1 MFAERGE
8 GMIILGLDPGT
19 ATTGVGIIQVLGNQF
34 RPINYGVISTP
45 PDLAMEKR
53 LVMIY
58 EQLNEIIDTYRP
70 DQVAIE
76 KLFFNQNVTT
86 GITVGQARGVL
97 LLACAQKNLP
107 IGEYTPLEVKQALVG
122 YGRAEKKQMQHMV
135 KTFLGLKDIPKP
147 DDAADALAVS
157 ITCSFLYR
165 QGQNGEYKFSNTRN
179 K

>member
-1 MFAERGE
+1 MFAERDDR
-8 GMIILGLDPGT
+8 MIILGLDPGT

-45 PDLAMEKR
+45 PDLPMEKR
-53 LVMIY
+53 LLMIY
-58 EQLNEIIDTYRP
+58 EQLTEIINTYRP

-76 KLFFNQNVTT
+76 KLFFNQNITT

-97 LLACAQKNLP
+97 LLVCAQNNLP

-122 YGRAEKKQMQHMV
+122 YGRAEKKQIQHMV

-147 DDAADALAVS
+147 DDAADALA
-157 ITCSFLYR
+157 IAICHAHYYQT
-165 QGQNGEYKFSNTRN
+165 KTRSRLS
-179 K
+179 